1 MSSRIEI
8 VFERAKAS
16 LKGRLSAPGEFPAVA
31 GAAQPFL
38 AALLARQFPSRR
50 IWMVCADVRAQ
61 EQFAVE
67 MAAWLPGI
75 RLFPELEVLAADAGL
90 SDPET
95 TAERLEI
102 LRELGGKGVVG
113 PVVIHR
119 AQWDH
124 EVPAAASLSRAVLRL
139 VKGDTFSFEEASTR
153 LGAAG
158 YERTTQVGVRGQ
170 FAIRGGIMDVFSW
183 QAQVPVRIELD
194 DEIVDSLRTFHFD
207 TQVAIAEC
215 GETEILAGNLRSR
228 LVPLRHYIG
237 SKDILIEVRSDA
249 EGDDPGGYQ
258 AGSFLLAD
266 ADAGEDDMI
275 FFPQPFADFGAG
287 ELVLDSLRSERFFRQ
302 LEDWRNAGW
311 MVVLAAGSE
320 GEIERFQEL
329 AKDHNFPGTAL
340 ECLEISASRGFIF
353 PAAKL
358 AVLSDAELFGRS
370 ASLRQRRLTL
380 RRERV
385 QSTRAAMD
393 FTEFEPGDYVVHL
406 DHGIGKFVGLEVPP
420 DNDEGEVLVLEY
432 AREARLYVP
441 LDQAWQ
447 VARYVGLGRKH
458 PELSRLGDG
467 RWERARLKAG
477 QSIFDYATR
486 MLQVQAERDS
496 APGAVFGPDTH
507 WQHEFE
513 DAFPFEETEDQIR
526 AIKEAKSDMEGARPM
541 DRLICG
547 DVGFGK
553 TEVAIRAVFKAVMG
567 GRQAAVLAPTTVLAQ
582 QHFQTFRERMSDYP
596 VTIELLSRF
605 RTAAEQKKVLKGLL
619 QGGVDV
625 VIGTHRLISPDV
637 YFKDLGLLVVD
648 EEQRFGVKHK
658 ELLKEKFRQ
667 VDVLTLS
674 ATPIPRTL
682 YLSLMGARDMSLIE
696 TPPANRQ
703 SVETIVCAYDERVF
717 RDAILREIA
726 RGGQVYFLHNRVQS
740 IERVGARIRE
750 LCPKARVLIGHG
762 QMGEN
767 ELEPVMRA
775 FVAGEADVLVST
787 TIIESGLDIPNANTI
802 IIDRAD
808 LFGLA
813 DLYQLRGRVGRSQ
826 AKAHAYLMLPRDLM
840 TGSARKRVSA
850 IKQYSDLGSGFKI
863 AMRDLEIRGAGNL
876 LGTAQSGHI
885 IAVGFD
891 LYCKLLRHAVETLK
905 GNRTTRRHP
914 AGLRLDFQVTDEA
927 QWNRSPKDQAAT
939 FLPVGY
945 ISDARTR
952 IACHRRLAAAED
964 QGGLE
969 NLRRE
974 WRDRFGPLP
983 GPVENLLLTARIRI
997 EAALRKISLVEVRD
1011 RRVRLTRKKELLQEG
1026 GRFPRLT
1033 ASGPDS
1039 SLREVLTVLEKIS
1052 LE

>member
-1 MSSRIEI
+1 MTKLSPLKA
-8 VFERAKAS
+8 VFQRAAS
-16 LKGRLSAPGEFPAVA
+16 TMGGRLSAPTDFLAVA
-31 GAAQPFL
+31 TSAQPFL
-38 AALLARQFPSRR
+38 AALLAGQWTKRR
-50 IWMVCADVRAQ
+50 VWVVCDDVRAQ

-67 MAAWLPGI
+67 MAAWFPGVRI
-75 RLFPELEVLAADAGL
+75 FPELEVTVADAGL
-90 SDPET
+90 ADPET

-102 LRELGGKGVVG
+102 LRELGGRESSG
-113 PVVIHR
+113 PLVIHA
-119 AQWDH
+119 AQWDE
-124 EVPAAASLSRAVLRL
+124 EVPAATALSRAVLRL
-139 VKGDTFSFEEASTR
+139 CPGDVFDFGEATVR
-153 LGAAG
+153 LESSG

-170 FAIRGGIMDVFSW
+170 FAIRGGILDVYSW

-194 DEIVDSLRTFHFD
+194 DEIVDSIRTFHPD
-207 TQVAIAEC
+207 TQLAIEAC
-215 GETEILAGNLRSR
+215 DETEILAGKIQSR
-228 LVPLRHYIG
+228 LVPMRQYLG
-237 SKDILIEVRSDA
+237 SKDAVIRVHAEPPSDGA
-249 EGDDPGGYQ
+249 EEGAKTLHLSEG
-258 AGSFLLAD
+258 
-266 ADAGEDDMI
+266 GEDDLT

-287 ELVLDSLRSERFFRQ
+287 DLVLDSVRRERFFQQ
-302 LEDWRNAGW
+302 LENWKQDGW
-311 MVVLAAGSE
+311 MIVLAAGSE

-329 AKDHNFPGTAL
+329 ATEHGFPASAL
-340 ECLEISASRGFIF
+340 VFLEIPATSGFIF
-353 PAAKL
+353 PEAKL
-358 AVLSDAELFGRS
+358 ALLSDAELFGRS
-370 ASLRQRRLTL
+370 VSLRQRRLTL
-380 RRERV
+380 RRERL

-393 FTEFEPGDYVVHL
+393 FTEFVPGDFVVHL
-406 DHGIGKFVGLEVPP
+406 EHGIGKFLGLEVPP
-420 DNDEGEVLVLEY
+420 DTDEGEVLVLEY
-432 AREARLYVP
+432 ANEARLFIP

-447 VARYVGLGRKH
+447 IARYVGLGKKH

-467 RWERARLKAG
+467 RWEKARRKAG
-477 QSIFDYATR
+477 QSIFDYATG
-486 MLQVQAERDS
+486 MLQIQAERDS
-496 APGAVFGPDTH
+496 APGVAFGPDTH
-507 WQHEFE
+507 WQLEFE
-513 DAFPFEETEDQIR
+513 DAFPYEETPDQVR
-526 AIKEAKSDMEGARPM
+526 AIAASKADMESTLPM

-553 TEVAIRAVFKAVMG
+553 TEVAIRAIFKAVMG

-596 VTIELLSRF
+596 ITVELLSRD
-605 RTAAEQKKVLKGLL
+605 RTPAEQKRALEGLL

-625 VIGTHRLISPDV
+625 VVGTHRLISSDV
-637 YFKDLGLLVVD
+637 VFKDLGLLVVD

-703 SVETIVCAYDERVF
+703 SVETIVCAYDERIF
-717 RDAILREIA
+717 RDAILRELA

-740 IERVGARIRE
+740 IERVAARIRE
-750 LCPKARVLIGHG
+750 LCPKARVIVGHG
-762 QMGEN
+762 QMGER

-826 AKAHAYLMLPRDLM
+826 VKAHAYLMLPRDLM
-840 TGSARKRVSA
+840 SGTARKRVSA

-885 IAVGFD
+885 VAVGFD

-905 GNRTTRRHP
+905 GKRGRTRHP
-914 AGLRLDFQVTDEA
+914 AGLRLDFLVTNEA
-927 QWNRSPKDQAAT
+927 EWKRAPKDRAAA
-939 FLPVGY
+939 FLPVAY
-945 ISDARTR
+945 LADAQTR
-952 IACHRRLAAAED
+952 ISCHRRLAAVED
-964 QGGLE
+964 EDGLDA
-969 NLRRE
+969 LGRE
-974 WRDRFGPLP
+974 WRDRFGRLP
-983 GPVENLLLTARIRI
+983 RPAENLLLTAKIRI
-997 EAALRKISLVEVRD
+997 EAARRKITLVEVVD
-1011 RRVRLTRKKELLQEG
+1011 RRVRLTRKRELIQEG

-1033 ASGPDS
+1033 VSGADS